1 MLQNISCSDTMIKI
15 RNFTQNSEICLQSS
29 RKKCIFKIFHKKWR
43 WGLRKNLRHNFEIL
57 SKIKKFHFFIASKN
71 VRAGSSG
78 KNKKNSEKKS
88 GKKPIFFHLLLVT
101 SSGLHLFKN
110 LLRSPWG
117 KSGVLNRMKQLSTL
131 YLIVFPL
138 FGHVWNS
145 MAGEPKKKERRFC
158 FAKRR

>member
-1 MLQNISCSDTMIKI
+1 MIKI
-15 RNFTQNSEICLQSS
+15 QNFTQNLEICLQSS
-29 RKKCIFKIFHKKWR
+29 RKKCIFKIFQKRWR
-43 WGLRKNLRHNFEIL
+43 WGPRENLRHNFEIP
-57 SKIKKFHFFIASKN
+57 SKISGGTFFYSLQKFSYRALRKKQKKISKKL
-71 VRAGSSG
+71 GKSST
-78 KNKKNSEKKS
+78 
-88 GKKPIFFHLLLVT
+88 FFHLLLVT

-110 LLRSPWG
+110 LLRSAWG
-117 KSGVLNRMKQLSTL
+117 KSGVFNRMKQLSTL